1 MLFNVCLY
9 KAAAKVSRFFVRDRK
24 EALKWHAFFWRF
36 LAHRLRQF
44 CFLSKAF
51 PDYLFLF
58 LFTRSIFLCRCPRI
72 HAPRAW

>member
-36 LAHRLRQF
+36 LAHLLRQVV
-44 CFLSKAF
+44 FLAKVSG
-51 PDYLFLF
+51 LF
-58 LFTRSIFLCRCPRI
+58 IFIFI
-72 HAPRAW
+72 H